1 MAETLDGDL
10 AMIEIIL
17 YGVAQVKLIPS
28 GEQGSVI
35 LQNPHDFK
43 VGDIYNISNDHEHL
57 IVS

>member
-1 MAETLDGDL
+1 MVETLDGDL
-10 AMIEIIL
+10 AIIEIIF

-28 GEQGSVI
+28 GEQVSVI
-35 LQNPHDFK
+35 LQKDHDFK

>member
-10 AMIEIIL
+10 AIIEIIL

-28 GEQGSVI
+28 GEQVSVI
-35 LQNPHDFK
+35 LQKYHDFK
-43 VGDIYNISNDHEHL
+43 VGDIYNISNDHDHL

>member
-28 GEQGSVI
+28 GERVSVI
-35 LQNPHDFK
+35 LQKDHDFK
-43 VGDIYNISNDHEHL
+43 VGDIYNISNDHDHL

>member
-1 MAETLDGDL
+1 
-10 AMIEIIL
+10 MIEIIL

-28 GEQGSVI
+28 GEQVSVI
-35 LQNPHDFK
+35 LQKDHDFK